1 MTEITYDINKVAKSL
16 TDKGFY
22 PTVEGNTIELGGYSG
37 WIVVNSGSIIF
48 NMSATTEIKKAV
60 IAATVDKD

>member
-16 TDKGFY
+16 ADKGYY

-37 WIVVNSGSIIF
+37 WIVVNSDSIFF
-48 NMSATTEIKKAV
+48 NMSATNEIKKA
-60 IAATVDKD
+60 ALSATVDKD